1 MENDFIEFRNYLA
14 KCNDFTN
21 EEEDF
26 IISKFEY
33 KKIAK
38 KTFLLQPGEVCSFEA
53 FILKGLGISYMVN
66 ESGNKTVLSFASENW
81 WLSDIDSFHDERES
95 KMFIETLEDTE
106 LLMIDLK
113 TKAELLLKVPKLERM
128 YRLLVQRHLIHF
140 QQRFY
145 SNIALD
151 GKERYNNFLKS
162 NAPLVQRVPQH
173 LIASYLGMSAEFLS
187 RIRKEKL

>member
-1 MENDFIEFRNYLA
+1 VDKSILLFRNYLA
-14 KCNDFTN
+14 QCNDFTK

-38 KTFLLQPGEVCSFEA
+38 KTLLLQPGEVCSFEA
-53 FILKGLGISYMVN
+53 FVLKGLGISYMVN

-95 KMFIETLEDTE
+95 KMFIEILEDTE
-106 LLMIDLK
+106 LLMINLK

-151 GKERYNNFLKS
+151 GKERYHNFLS
-162 NAPLVQRVPQH
+162 QMHP
-173 LIASYLGMSAEFLS
+173 
-187 RIRKEKL
+187 